1 MMYFVFKSGLEM
13 QWHVGE
19 KLPIGSIDDDA
30 WDLDEIQADGDELVI
45 FRELFPNAPLGF
57 FSDEKVQ
64 SWSGVD
70 AKALGCALVGFVEK
84 EC

>member
-19 KLPIGSIDDDA
+19 KLPIGMDDI
-30 WDLDEIQADGDELVI
+30 WYIKEIQADGDELQKL
-45 FRELFPNAPLGF
+45 RELFPNAPLDF

-70 AKALGCALVGFVEK
+70 AKAIGVALLIL
-84 EC
+84 